1 MAERTIPVTTT
12 VKTTEASTREE
23 TRQEERYLTPPVD
36 IYETQEGLVVIADLP
51 GVSKENADIRV
62 DNNVL
67 TIQGKTQHL
76 APGNPVYTE
85 YTLLNFFRQFQL
97 SEIVDQEKISADL
110 KNGTLVIHLPKVE
123 KAKPK
128 RITVNVA

>member
-23 TRQEERYLTPPVD
+23 TRQEERYLAPPVD